1 MPLRLANE
9 HYILKRESI
18 EFELIIEKLGLL
30 KGTGYCILSSS
41 RIILMNTTPNSKMKA
56 FDLPLALMYQENY
69 IQPIFGANYIEGFVE
84 PLTNS

>member
-1 MPLRLANE
+1 MPLRVANE

-30 KGTGYCILSSS
+30 KGTGYCILSSA
-41 RIILMNTTPNSKMKA
+41 RVILINTIEDSKLKA

-69 IQPIFGANYIEGFVE
+69 I
-84 PLTNS
+84 